1 MVLEAFPCSVC
12 HSAFR
17 AVHFPLVEEDH
28 RTGLALRPV
37 MLKLSGLLWHC
48 SKWSRQ
54 SVLKILQYTPGLEM
68 LACSIDPDLNY
79 YTIYSNVILV
89 YHFVYSRRTT
99 SKQMRD
105 LWESRSSKF
114 YRGFAPFGS
123 FPRLYTCTRWGLTAS
138 SRTLASI
145 QQA

>member
-1 MVLEAFPCSVC
+1 MVLEAFLCSVC

-17 AVHFPLVEEDH
+17 VVHFPLVEEDH

-48 SKWSRQ
+48 SKWTRQ

-105 LWESRSSKF
+105 LWESRSSNF
-114 YRGFAPFGS
+114 IGALPPLGHFQGYTPEPAGGS
-123 FPRLYTCTRWGLTAS
+123 QGLPEP
-138 SRTLASI
+138 
-145 QQA
+145 